1 MLRGLN
7 GWHRSAWD
15 KRISQMMSKL
25 SGKTSLWVGGVVCNT
40 IGLDELLR
48 VQIDHTKK
56 RAGLMVHEAYV
67 AFNPKDGEHDPVAGH
82 GTGPTEQ
89 EAFLEAVRELREEML
104 RKNYAAVQFFQHY
117 DAGSYSPDSLV
128 EEFEIANQHDGALL
142 GTRDRLTLIRVL

>member
-7 GWHRSAWD
+7 GRHRSAWD
-15 KRISQMMSKL
+15 KRISRMMSKL
-25 SGKTSLWVGGVVCNT
+25 SDRTSLWIGGVICT
-40 IGLDELLR
+40 TSGLNELLR

-67 AFNPKDGEHDPVAGH
+67 VFNPKDGEHDPVAGH

-89 EAFLEAVRELREEML
+89 EAFLEAVRELREGML
-104 RKNYAAVQFFQHY
+104 RKNYAPVPFFQHY

-128 EEFEIANQHDGALL
+128 EELEIANQLEGALL
-142 GTRDRLTLIRVL
+142 GTMDRLTLIRVL